1 MKFRPHP
8 RCRGVFFRLS
18 RATRNAAQIAR
29 GRARVVLAS
38 AARVALAFA
47 ARVAVAVAA
56 VAGLAALVADPFH
69 PQNTALAQT
78 NDPLA
83 QPGVVR
89 PGPAR
94 NPRVSGPQEGP
105 YTVQWAGP
113 AHFGRGHIVEYRIRR
128 QIGPHNTDD
137 PLTCDDFTG
146 WWGFATSGF
155 PQIVVKPPAPLSVQV
170 DRGGRNNYCQRWQII
185 AVNSAGASSEVFT
198 DPILSRVANSQRQ
211 DTSGNRCPS
220 GGANAVRS
228 GDNVDPDRGECFEQ
242 TYLEGVDWCKRQFH
256 FNAHRSGSGRSPEI
270 MINPRVNNRPVSR
283 NDNDP
288 ITDMFSDSSASG
300 HVDGFLNKAF
310 HLRDFT
316 ALDEW
321 RESNGYSDRR
331 YFKVACRLDGGGD
344 TDRTTGRSGNIP
356 PWNATHCRPFYGLP
370 LPHGNHYISQS
381 SNDDDCYS
389 HYLSG
394 VSQKCDHWDHDSF
407 CALGATI
414 SEGGGASAVCRNLA
428 EYSLLQRGCVCSGL
442 ATPTSNTDQDN
453 HYACACAVAG
463 ANNACECPAGTVFH
477 ANESACRKPQVPT
490 RQVEAVFDG
499 RENELIPG
507 KPVRLRLFL
516 RGRGD
521 GGFSGQNSPS
531 AKPAPAAVFSA
542 FHGDNTDAPMLQTD
556 GNPCVVGMVDGQFT
570 PDGPAGFL
578 GECEIPLPPVQR
590 PFWLNYQLYGAGLLN
605 HETARIPVFM
615 DTIPHPQISFRS
627 HPPSYPEVGS
637 AAAQGRNDPMGGR
650 VRHAGGKSSPINAFY
665 RDEIKIIATPREGW
679 KLKGWNQ
686 PHCGADSLECAV
698 TVSVAGNVNIEAT
711 FEPETPPSQGF
722 LHNYFPSAG
731 RNTYCLADGTGNTFY
746 EAVTQGGKTVGHL
759 CTRDQTNYQDACV
772 MFNENFDPTKD
783 VLDSVNQRFH
793 RLGFPPMCWV
803 WRPPCAENET
813 DGDNNPFNS
822 NGKNGCRPSYTEVN
836 YDWTPPD
843 GGTVFASSD
852 EHVFYSYI
860 ASGDILQPNYR
871 VTFTAIPRFPGQ
883 YPTWSGDCVGYGATC
898 ITMSE
903 GNLNVLATF
912 PPYPSV
918 FFGALPAGHRNG
930 GVVREGGGRDAGFVV
945 APSARVTFFAEPNT
959 GWRLFSWNQPGCAD
973 RATVCAVSAPV
984 AGELRALAYF
994 DAGSKYAADQFFPPE
1009 DRARNCRN
1017 LSGFFSQTALSQR
1030 LPNLRTVGYECIS
1043 TAAHCIQL
1051 APEFDPTRDLLGS
1064 DGANFALRTLPP
1076 LCSSLYPLCPGGD
1089 QQYADGDPFTGGPCA
1104 ARQRFRVQTQWA
1116 PENGGDIVISS
1127 NGADLANNGTVP
1139 ADARVTFT
1147 AMEDIFVAP
1156 PNITRRE
1163 LYDYYKLYCDGA
1175 FGNDVYVRDVSQNGR
1190 AVGVVCVDGGQNNFV
1205 FCLQNHSDYDA
1216 GAPLAWATNPGTTT
1230 PGDRPLCQDVGGS
1243 YDAPPCVRNNRL
1255 AFASNPFT
1263 SDCSRADFNAV
1274 FNADPADDDGGGGAV
1289 HEPTDRELY
1298 SYYGENCEAHPN
1310 YSSFDI
1316 SKNGQGVG
1324 TACRDDGASRWFCI
1338 QTFAPAAGL
1347 LQVQDG
1353 FNTKIFVSTQC
1364 DEFAADNFYHAPPC
1378 RLANGRLD
1386 STRNPYTSDCDGQPA
1401 VADDGG
1407 SVEPIS
1413 AQALVDYYKTH
1424 CNAHSDFLAYDVA
1437 QGGKDVGFACF
1448 DETGYFCVQNFA
1460 DYDRAQPLQ
1469 RKNPS
1474 GSVPANLR
1482 LCTEPD
1488 TNANVHLR
1496 AVLDGA
1502 PCLTP
1507 GGKLDPART
1516 PWPQPFNQNLKCSH
1530 AAFDEVQSTEVGGPV
1545 EPVWGA
1551 DCVGA
1556 EGAVCV
1562 RRASRDLLALVY
1574 SGVEVHFPRPA
1585 GGKLQAESLGAR
1597 RPSGFNHLAG
1607 SPVTFFASPD
1617 RGFRVGAWS
1626 QPGCDER
1633 APRCVAS
1640 PLENVTVAVAFVD
1653 ERDAEVEI
1661 PEGKIRIH
1669 YEWFPRHDGTLQA
1682 AHGVN
1687 EIASGQVANA
1697 GNRIDFRAFPFNGA
1711 TIRAS
1716 GDCDNFTLDSAGW
1729 YDFSNHWRCRIDEDG
1744 TESDIFVTV
1753 NFHLPSVTFSQDPPR
1768 PSGGVLAESQGRESG
1783 FRVRPNTP
1791 VNFTASPDPGWRV
1804 GEWNQAGCAA
1814 GAGSCRA
1821 TVGAEGLEV
1830 RAVFRPQTGD
1840 DAMNQFFPPGD
1851 RTRNCGRLAGFA
1863 QVAELR
1869 QNFPDQ
1875 RTVGYE
1881 CTAQGVNCVQ
1891 MGDEFDP
1898 SRPLLE
1904 EDDITYTYEPLYATR
1919 RLPPLCVPTYPLCE
1933 LQGRVYKNGDPF
1945 NPGPDRE
1952 CEILGPRITYSW
1964 TPQIKG
1970 DVFVA
1975 SNGAPIPSGTN
1986 VRLGSRVTFTAAPM
2000 DPLETPLW
2008 GGDCEGTAG
2017 LVCIVAANRPL
2028 NVDAIFRDPI
2038 RVSYSAVPA
2047 HIGVIRA
2054 RALGEA
2060 KSSGFGHPVS
2070 EPVIF
2075 EAEATVAGWSVHS
2088 WTRGEDCGSESTC
2101 TDSSSEDFHMT
2112 VYFTVGDDEKYD
2124 SFFPPGDRP
2133 KYCQSG
2139 YQFPSHTALVHED
2152 YGGVA
2157 GNDVEVGY
2165 VCLYHEPAFF
2175 GVNAREFIHC
2185 AEFNERFD
2193 PTYDVVR
2200 ADGEEIEPRVFSDL
2214 CSVEWPSCDLTGQY
2228 DTDGNPFTIRNG
2240 RYALGQT
2247 RTDRCS
2253 DGARVNFVWTPPQ
2266 DGLVRMF
2273 VTPTVVGSREFKITI
2288 MGEEESG
2295 AVIPLRAEFTLRAE
2309 AQVAGAEVRWSGDRC
2324 NGTVGPDC
2332 VANATTDLTVMA
2344 EFFRPEVVYQQIPK
2358 LPNAGVLS
2366 EASGRP
2372 ASGFKFPANTETLL
2386 TFVVDLKP
2394 GYEVH
2399 RWGRDGSDCADGATI
2414 CVVTA
2419 DGESNLGVRADLRVA
2434 DDDLGEWFFP
2444 PLIPQTYCPGGFF
2457 VWEGGP
2463 GVDEAAAYECFHDD
2477 PERRCFQPNSIFDER
2492 ARTKTAYADDV
2503 REVEWPPLCS
2513 EINHAPCGV
2522 GDVDADGSPFTDTAE
2537 TLCVAAFS
2545 EVTYEW
2551 SPTAQGM
2558 VSAEGAG
2565 LEVASGALISLGTTI
2580 TFSAVHSSLPEVI
2593 LPQWGGSCAGAGGTV
2608 CVRTAEPGGLHVTVV
2623 FGESAFV
2630 TYGKYPAPAAQ
2641 GGQVTVTGREG
2652 DEFSVEKGS
2661 EIRFEAT
2668 PVQGWQVSWEG
2679 VFGGAI
2685 PGCDAGETECVAEV
2699 TDDLSVLA
2707 IFRPETKHFNTFF
2720 PNFFTDDCVD
2730 HSGESLSYIQ
2740 GVQFVSDTAVGLVC
2754 RGVDVSPSGG
2764 AGDVDCVEF
2773 HSAYDPES
2781 PVRGPPNSQTY
2792 TLAFEPL
2799 CHVLYRPCPPGSE
2812 DLDDDPFTLTGAGR
2826 CEARAVEAFFEGS
2839 GPGTVSAKWHED
2851 ESLASG
2857 ALVSVGMMVT
2867 FSADADSG
2875 AEFSGWEGDCESFGT
2890 GRDCVLRMVPGV
2902 GVARAVFACLDFHGS
2917 ASGGSLAGVRC
2928 NVESGV
2934 DVDSPNAGEETAVYL
2949 AGRGGHS
2956 AVVDYLVGEGAGS
2969 DRLVRHSYSGMGGL
2983 SANWAGAANFASGV
2997 SVPHGAT
3004 VRFSAERP
3012 LDGHDV
3018 TWQGDCAGER
3028 RASCVKVATA
3038 DLGVSVV
3045 FADLDECLLGT
3056 DDCGRN
3062 SECANLDPVAS
3073 RGLFFSCACDA
3084 TFISSSGDG
3093 KGCGCAPGLQEAG
3106 GVCAQ
3111 VVTLRILAAGD
3122 GEVVAR
3128 TGGVVVTSGGLI
3140 PRGVEVEFTAR
3151 PGANLVF
3158 GGWSGACSGTELVCR
3173 ARSSLSG
3180 EALEVGAVFSCV
3192 QDFHAS
3198 AGRGDLSGVECNL
3211 TNDVDPDLLNA
3222 DGDTALFLALA
3233 AGHSAVVNRLLF
3245 AKASPNRLVEYN
3257 VFGPGVLS
3265 ASRRGDAVVVDEE
3278 AVPHGALVTF
3288 TATPDHAGLAMVW
3301 GVDCVGA
3308 EGAVCVRPATRDLE
3322 AILLFNDVDECAL
3335 GTDDCG
3341 VNSACANL
3349 DPGRDANGRG
3359 FSCAC
3364 MGGVESPTNDGRN
3377 CGVSPLGAAVG
3388 EASPDRAHQLLDE
3401 LAADGME
3408 STVTVRGPDGRTV
3421 LDHATSETDRG
3432 LVWRLIGLGAFYGSG
3447 PCLLPRVVNPVP
3459 GGAACVNCGSGEREV
3474 NGLCIDEEADLPK
3487 DATICRDVFRGD
3499 WVQVEENAG
3508 ICSGIDFNDTF
3519 CIGELGPSS
3528 ALSCLGLFDHVR
3540 ACNMLGRPALDP
3552 WHCAGRCG
3560 SGRAAGAGCLK

>member
-18 RATRNAAQIAR
+18 RATRDAAQIAR
-29 GRARVVLAS
+29 GRARVALAA
-38 AARVALAFA
+38 AARVAL
-47 ARVAVAVAA
+47 AVAA

-105 YTVQWAGP
+105 YTIQWAGP
-113 AHFGRGHIVEYRIRR
+113 AHFGRGHIVEYRVRR

-394 VSQKCDHWDHDSF
+394 TSQKCDHWDHDSF

-578 GECEIPLPPVQR
+578 GECEIPLPPTQR
-590 PFWLNYQLYGAGLLN
+590 PFWLNYQLFGAGLLN

-711 FEPETPPSQGF
+711 FEPKAAPRGGSIN
-722 LHNYFPSAG
+722 NYFPRG
-731 RNTYCLADGTGNTFY
+731 TRNSRCLAPGTGNTFY
-746 EAVTQGGKTVGHL
+746 EPVTQGGKTVGHL
-759 CTRDQTNYQDACV
+759 CTSDQTNYQAACV
-772 MFNENFDPTKD
+772 MFNPHDPDAFDPTKD
-783 VLDSVNQRFH
+783 VFDSVNQRFH
-793 RLGFPPMCWV
+793 RLGFPPLCFV
-803 WRPPCAENET
+803 SHPPCPENEV
-813 DGDNNPFNS
+813 DGDGNPFNS
-822 NGKNGCRPSYTEVN
+822 NGENGCRLANPFVN
-836 YDWTPPD
+836 YDWTPRAN
-843 GGTVFASSD
+843 GTVS
-852 EHVFYSYI
+852 
-860 ASGDILQPNYR
+860 ASGVHSSGAARPHIPSGDVAPLDSR
-871 VTFTAIPRFPGQ
+871 VTFTATPLFAGQ
-883 YPTWSGDCVGYGATC
+883 DPVWSGDCVGIGPVCVTIAAD
-898 ITMSE
+898 
-903 GNLNVLATF
+903 NLTVLATF

-930 GVVREGGGRDAGFVV
+930 GVVREGGGRNSGFVSP
-945 APSARVTFFAEPNT
+945 PSARVTFFAEPNT

-1009 DRARNCRN
+1009 DRERNCRR
-1017 LSGFFSQTALSQR
+1017 LSGFFSQTNLLQR

-1274 FNADPADDDGGGGAV
+1274 FNADPADDGGGGGAV

-1401 VADDGG
+1401 VADDDGG

-1413 AQALVDYYKTH
+1413 AQALHDYYKTH
-1424 CNAHSDFLAYDVA
+1424 CDAHSDFFAREVRQD
-1437 QGGKDVGFACF
+1437 GKVVGIACF
-1448 DETGYFCVQNFA
+1448 DGENNTFFCVQNII
-1460 DYDRAQPLQ
+1460 DYDRTRPLQ
-1469 RKNPS
+1469 RT
-1474 GSVPANLR
+1474 GGEVPANLR

-1488 TNANVHLR
+1488 TSANDQLR
-1496 AVLDGA
+1496 IFLDSA

-1687 EIASGQVANA
+1687 EIASGAVIDA
-1697 GNRIDFRAFPFNGA
+1697 GLNIIFRAFPLNGS

-1716 GDCDNFTLDSAGW
+1716 GTCDSFEFNTSRW
-1729 YDFSNHWRCRIDEDG
+1729 YDFSNHWRCALTPEADVFI
-1744 TESDIFVTV
+1744 TI

-1881 CTAQGVNCVQ
+1881 CTADNVSCVQ
-1891 MGDEFDP
+1891 LTDQFDP
-1898 SRPLLE
+1898 VRPVLE

-1919 RLPPLCVPTYPLCE
+1919 RLPPLCVATYPLCPRV
-1933 LQGRVYKNGDPF
+1933 GRVYKSGDPF
-1945 NPGPDRE
+1945 TGGE

-1964 TPQIKG
+1964 GPETKG
-1970 DVFVA
+1970 EVSA
-1975 SNGAPIPSGTN
+1975 KSNGLDVASGTN
-1986 VRLGSRVTFTAAPM
+1986 VVLGSRVTFTAKPISSLDAPQ
-2000 DPLETPLW
+2000 W
-2008 GGDCEGTAG
+2008 GGDCEGEAG
-2017 LVCIVAANRPL
+2017 LTCERRANRPL
-2028 NVDAIFRDPI
+2028 VVNVVFRDPI
-2038 RVSYSAVPA
+2038 VVRYAASPPA
-2047 HIGVIRA
+2047 GVVNA
-2054 RALGEA
+2054 RALGTLQD
-2060 KSSGFGHPVS
+2060 SGFEQAAG
-2070 EPVIF
+2070 
-2075 EAEATVAGWSVHS
+2075 AEVAFTADPADGWEIRGWSQA
-2088 WTRGEDCGSESTC
+2088 DCGTEEVCLHAST
-2101 TDSSSEDFHMT
+2101 EDFSMT
-2112 VYFTVGDDEKYD
+2112 VYFGPAPPNFYDRHFPVGARESLCAKNSGYSADARKQVQDGVSKTVGY
-2124 SFFPPGDRP
+2124 
-2133 KYCQSG
+2133 
-2139 YQFPSHTALVHED
+2139 
-2152 YGGVA
+2152 
-2157 GNDVEVGY
+2157 
-2165 VCLYHEPAFF
+2165 
-2175 GVNAREFIHC
+2175 HC
-2185 AEFNERFD
+2185 AASGGIICSAFDENFD
-2193 PTYDVVR
+2193 PTLPVTKSGGGAVP
-2200 ADGEEIEPRVFSDL
+2200 ASEFTAL
-2214 CSVEWPSCDLTGQY
+2214 CGQKYPDCESFGKY
-2228 DTDGNPFTIRNG
+2228 DTDANPFTFGDADATPNNG
-2240 RYALGQT
+2240 GCRRGIHV
-2247 RTDRCS
+2247 DF
-2253 DGARVNFVWTPPQ
+2253 DWTPKE
-2266 DGLVRMF
+2266 DGTVRIWRHRAASVGGAHEF
-2273 VTPTVVGSREFKITI
+2273 FRRFGNAAVLPSGSR
-2288 MGEEESG
+2288 
-2295 AVIPLRAEFTLRAE
+2295 VTLRAHRTTP
-2309 AQVAGAEVRWSGDRC
+2309 GTEVRWTGACLPSNFDNDVPFLKGRQGILEDGLAC
-2324 NGTVGPDC
+2324 SFFGLTFGSTGGAITVGI
-2332 VANATTDLTVMA
+2332 
-2344 EFFRPEVVYQQIPK
+2344 EFFRPEVSYFQVPGA
-2358 LPNAGVLS
+2358 PNGGVLT
-2366 EASGRP
+2366 EAGGRD
-2372 ASGFKFPANTETLL
+2372 SGFRIPVGEDAQI
-2386 TFVVDLKP
+2386 TFVATPNP
-2394 GYEVH
+2394 GFEVL
-2399 RWGRDGSDCADGATI
+2399 RWLDDTDHCAAGATV
-2414 CVVTA
+2414 CVVETP
-2419 DGESNLGVRADLRVA
+2419 GEDVDAKAEFRVA
-2434 DDDLGEWFFP
+2434 DKTVRDYYFP
-2444 PLIPQTYCPGGFF
+2444 PLAPQTYCPEGFH

-2463 GVDEAAAYECFHDD
+2463 GGDEVAAYECFSSD
-2477 PERRCFQPNSIFDER
+2477 PERNCFQPNEIFSETGL
-2492 ARTKTAYADDV
+2492 TKTDYADDL
-2503 REVEWPPLCS
+2503 RETEWPPICS
-2513 EINHAPCGV
+2513 AVNHAPCGR

-2537 TLCVAAFS
+2537 TLCVAAFA

-2593 LPQWGGSCAGAGGTV
+2593 LPQWGGSCEGAGGTV

-2630 TYGKYPAPAAQ
+2630 TYGKHPAPAAQ

-2652 DEFSVEKGS
+2652 DAFSVEKGS

-2773 HSAYDPES
+2773 HSAYDPRS
-2781 PVRGPPNSQTY
+2781 AVRGPPNSQTY

-2875 AEFSGWEGDCESFGT
+2875 AEFSGWEGDCASFGT

-3045 FADLDECLLGT
+3045 FADLDECQLGT

-3111 VVTLRILAAGD
+3111 VVTLRISAAGD

-3278 AVPHGALVTF
+3278 KVPHGALVTF
-3288 TATPDHAGLAMVW
+3288 TATPDHAGLEMVW
-3301 GVDCVGA
+3301 GVDCAGA
-3308 EGAVCVRPATRDLE
+3308 EGANCVRSATRDLE

-3341 VNSACANL
+3341 VNSACTNL

-3421 LDHATSETDRG
+3421 LDHATAETDRG